1 MSFFFEIKYN
11 TVKCPNG
18 CKLFNDKRNF
28 SYWESKN
35 VTNDEKFIVD
45 YLNTHSEALANK
57 KILHVGIGNSYVA
70 KKLFSYDKIDGISL
84 SQNELDYASKL
95 NLSNYNFFFQNKYAN
110 QKLFDDKLNFYNII
124 IDINLKSFGCCE
136 VAFNKMFEDY
146 VKIINKN
153 GKIITSRS
161 GLQWS
166 RIIKPV
172 LSFSFKNFFY
182 KRLKEFDGPVSNI
195 LSIQNC
201 EEISKKF
208 NLDIDLTD
216 QNLVIFTKK

>member
-11 TVKCPNG
+11 TIKCPNG
-18 CKLFNDKRNF
+18 CILFNDKRNF

-35 VTNDEKFIVD
+35 VTNDEKYIVD
-45 YLNTHSEALANK
+45 CLNTHSEALDDK

-70 KKLFSYDKIDGISL
+70 QKLFSYNKIDGISL
-84 SQNELDYASKL
+84 SQNELDYASQL

-136 VAFNKMFEDY
+136 VAFNKMFENY
-146 VKIINKN
+146 VKIMNKD

-161 GLQWS
+161 GLKWS

-182 KRLKEFDGPVSNI
+182 KRLKEFDGSSSNI
-195 LSIQNC
+195 LSIHNC

-208 NLDIDLTD
+208 NLDIDLSD

>member
-1 MSFFFEIKYN
+1 MSFFFKIKYN

-35 VTNDEKFIVD
+35 VTNDEKYIVD
-45 YLNTHSEALANK
+45 YLNTHSEALEDK

-70 KKLFSYDKIDGISL
+70 QKLFSYNKIDGISL
-84 SQNELDYASKL
+84 SQNELDYASQL

-136 VAFNKMFEDY
+136 VAFNKMFENY
-146 VKIINKN
+146 VKIMNKD

-161 GLQWS
+161 GLKWS

-182 KRLKEFDGPVSNI
+182 KRLKEFDGPASNI
-195 LSIQNC
+195 LSIHNC

-208 NLDIDLTD
+208 NLNIDLSD

>member
-1 MSFFFEIKYN
+1 MSFFFEVKYN

-28 SYWESKN
+28 SYWENKN
-35 VTNDEKFIVD
+35 VTNDEKYIVD
-45 YLNTHSEALANK
+45 YLNTHTEALENK

-70 KKLFSYDKIDGISL
+70 KKLFSYKKIDGISL

-110 QKLFDDKLNFYNII
+110 QKLFGDKLNFYNII

-146 VKIINKN
+146 VKIINKD

-161 GLQWS
+161 GLKWS
-166 RIIKPV
+166 RNIKPV

-208 NLDIDLTD
+208 NLNIDLSN

>member
-1 MSFFFEIKYN
+1 LLSYN
-11 TVKCPNG
+11 
-18 CKLFNDKRNF
+18 
-28 SYWESKN
+28 
-35 VTNDEKFIVD
+35 
-45 YLNTHSEALANK
+45 
-57 KILHVGIGNSYVA
+57 
-70 KKLFSYDKIDGISL
+70 KIDGISL

-95 NLSNYNFFFQNKYAN
+95 NLSNYNFFFQNKYAY

-124 IDINLKSFGCCE
+124 IDINLKSFSCCE
-136 VAFNKMFEDY
+136 VAFDEMFKMY
-146 VKIINKN
+146 VKIINKD
-153 GKIITSRS
+153 GKIITSRT
-161 GLQWS
+161 GLKWS

-172 LSFSFKNFFY
+172 LSFSFKNFLY

-208 NLDIDLTD
+208 NLDIDLSD

>member
-1 MSFFFEIKYN
+1 MSFFFEVKYN

-28 SYWESKN
+28 SYWENKN
-35 VTNDEKFIVD
+35 VTNDEKYIVD
-45 YLNTHSEALANK
+45 YLNTHSKALENK

-70 KKLFSYDKIDGISL
+70 KKLFSYKKIDGISL

-146 VKIINKN
+146 VKIINKD

-161 GLQWS
+161 GLKWS
-166 RIIKPV
+166 RNIKPV

-208 NLDIDLTD
+208 NLNIDLSN